1 MRCNLMDSV
10 RQRTDKTFVNAQ
22 YQNSAVVILR
32 SVGTFQM
39 GIMNKP
45 SKQNTMSGAVMV
57 SYRSKKFI
65 RKSVATDISLSS
77 GKLVFDPDLH
87 KSTLR
92 VQTKEAIRDASS
104 LDNESIE
111 ELNGA
116 LKNEKIISI
125 S

>member
-1 MRCNLMDSV
+1 
-10 RQRTDKTFVNAQ
+10 
-22 YQNSAVVILR
+22 
-32 SVGTFQM
+32 M